1 MKNYRIYINDNTLFI
16 ADLMPKQIKKVQQLD
31 KQDFD
36 FELFYKNLE
45 KVSGKDYIL
54 LDPDPK
60 QLFKKIKKSCELIKA
75 AGGLVKNVKGNYLF
89 IFRNKKW
96 DLPKGKVEK
105 DEKMK
110 EAALREVEEECGV
123 KIFTNDEKL
132 CKTYHVYT
140 LGSKLV
146 LKKTNWYSMTVK
158 GEPKLIPQKEEGI
171 TKASWL
177 SKLEL
182 NQVLKNTYP
191 SIVQVMEVGG
201 LLEDNIVV
209 KQVLHAIKKV

>member
-1 MKNYRIYINDNTLFI
+1 MKTYRIYINDNTLFI
-16 ADLMPKQIKKVQQLD
+16 ADLMPKQVKKIQQLD
-31 KQDFD
+31 KQEFD
-36 FELFYKNLE
+36 FPLFYKNLE

-54 LDPDPK
+54 IDSDPK
-60 QLFKKIKKSCELIKA
+60 QLFQKIKKSCELIKA
-75 AGGLVKNVKGNYLF
+75 AGGLVKNAKGNYLF

-177 SKLEL
+177 SKLQL

-191 SIVQVMEVGG
+191 SIVQVLEVGR

-209 KQVLHAIKKV
+209 KPVLHAIKKV

>member
-1 MKNYRIYINDNTLFI
+1 MFI
-16 ADLMPKQIKKVQQLD
+16 ADLMPKQVKKIQQIEV
-31 KQDFD
+31 QDFD
-36 FELFYKNLE
+36 FQTFYKNLAR
-45 KVSGKDYIL
+45 VSGKDYIL

-60 QLFKKIKKSCELIKA
+60 KLFKKIKKSCELIKA
-75 AGGLVKNVKGNYLF
+75 AGGLVKSAKGNYLF

-105 DEKMK
+105 EEKMK

-132 CKTYHVYT
+132 CKTYHVYSLDT
-140 LGSKLV
+140 RLV

-171 TKASWL
+171 TKAEWL
-177 SKLEL
+177 SKLAL

-201 LLEDNIVV
+201 LLENNIVV
-209 KQVLHAIKKV
+209 KPVLHAIKKV

>member
-1 MKNYRIYINDNTLFI
+1 LFI
-16 ADLMPKQIKKVQQLD
+16 ADLMPKQVKKIQQIEI
-31 KQDFD
+31 QDFD
-36 FELFYKNLE
+36 FQTFYKNLAR
-45 KVSGKDYIL
+45 VSGKDYIL

-60 QLFKKIKKSCELIKA
+60 KLFKKIKKSCELIKA
-75 AGGLVKNVKGNYLF
+75 AGGLVKSAKGNYLF

-105 DEKMK
+105 EEKMK

-132 CKTYHVYT
+132 CKTYHVYSLDT
-140 LGSKLV
+140 RLV

-171 TKASWL
+171 TKAEWL
-177 SKLEL
+177 SKLAL

-201 LLEDNIVV
+201 LLENNIVV
-209 KQVLHAIKKV
+209 KPVLHAIKKV

>member
-1 MKNYRIYINDNTLFI
+1 MKTYRIYINDHTLYITDTIPELAEGIEQLTVLGFNFSTFY
-16 ADLMPKQIKKVQQLD
+16 KQLD
-31 KQDFD
+31 V
-36 FELFYKNLE
+36 LT
-45 KVSGKDYIL
+45 GKSFL
-54 LDPDPK
+54 LLTEDPK
-60 QLFKKIKKSCELIKA
+60 ALLGEIKKSCLIIKA
-75 AGGLVKNVKGNYLF
+75 AGGLVASAKGNYLF

-105 DEKMK
+105 GEKMK

-123 KIFTNDEKL
+123 KISTNNEKL

-140 LGSKLV
+140 LGAKIV

-177 SKLEL
+177 SKSELEP
-182 NQVLKNTYP
+182 VVMNTYP
-191 SIVQVMEVGG
+191 SIMDVLEAGA
-201 LLEDNIVV
+201 LLP
-209 KQVLHAIKKV
+209 QRVL